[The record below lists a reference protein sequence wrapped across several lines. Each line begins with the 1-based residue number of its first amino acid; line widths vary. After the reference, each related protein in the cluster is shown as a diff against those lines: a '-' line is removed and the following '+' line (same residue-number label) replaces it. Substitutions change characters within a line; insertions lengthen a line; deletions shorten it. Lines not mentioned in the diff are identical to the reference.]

1 MANYNLEMYL
11 EELEKQV
18 QSVKAGAEA
27 VLISLN
33 TVRDNAE
40 SVIRATNAFSEMVE
54 ITRRAMRLKGEVRTA
69 DNPGND
75 MEEDWGDHSPPTP
88 QATEDWDR
96 ELNEELKPYSFQT
109 VRFYCY
115 PTPQKEGSTINYEPP
130 SPAVSSYRTTT
141 SYQSLAVCC
150 PACGGQPSRCP
161 CS

>member
-18 QSVKAGAEA
+18 QSVKTGAEA

-40 SVIRATNAFSEMVE
+40 SVIRAADALKEIVE

-75 MEEDWGDHSPPTP
+75 MEEDWGDHSPHH
-88 QATEDWDR
+88 
-96 ELNEELKPYSFQT
+96 
-109 VRFYCY
+109 
-115 PTPQKEGSTINYEPP
+115 
-130 SPAVSSYRTTT
+130 TT
-141 SYQSLAVCC
+141 SY
-150 PACGGQPSRCP
+150 
-161 CS
+161 